1 MQNRDNRP
9 DLRIGEL
16 AKELNL
22 NPKTI
27 RYYEAIG
34 LLDAPPRSSAGHR
47 IYRDAHREG
56 LVFILKAKAIGLSL
70 EEIASI
76 LAIRRQSEWPCEQVM
91 ALLDTKIAAI
101 DQQRRTLAEFRRE
114 LVALRQSAT
123 DAATTEIGI
132 CPIIEHYPL
141 KDRR

>member
-34 LLDAPPRSSAGHR
+34 L
-47 IYRDAHREG
+47 
-56 LVFILKAKAIGLSL
+56 SL

-76 LAIRRQSEWPCEQVM
+76 QAIRRQSECPCEQVTS
-91 ALLDTKIAAI
+91 LLDTKIAAI